1 MKSTIELAKEADFH
15 VSGDRVFSPYVG
27 GTSLNSLLENLV
39 ALVRAE
45 YEAPL
50 KLAEVA
56 LRRVTNDWVAPDDLP
71 FEDGEMP
78 ALDGA
83 RNALATIRAA
93 RKHAH
98 GGVS

>member
-15 VSGDRVFSPYVG
+15 VFGDRVFSPYAG

-39 ALVRAE
+39 SLVRVE

-50 KLAEVA
+50 KLAE
-56 LRRVTNDWVAPDDLP
+56 
-71 FEDGEMP
+71 E
-78 ALDGA
+78 ALDMARKGVKPGA
-83 RNALATIRAA
+83 GTYGEALATIRAA
-93 RKHAH
+93 REHAH